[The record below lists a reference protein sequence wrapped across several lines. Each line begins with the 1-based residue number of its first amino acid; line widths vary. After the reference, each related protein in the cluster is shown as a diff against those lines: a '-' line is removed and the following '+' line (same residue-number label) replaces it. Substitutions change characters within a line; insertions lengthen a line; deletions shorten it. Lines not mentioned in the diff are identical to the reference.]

1 MSNIKADYFLDELT
15 DWQTA
20 ITFYKK
26 EAEAFVSRL
35 EAVIARN
42 SIPHIAE
49 KVAVFT
55 SALERSADAFYRI
68 QIDIEQQETMLAGD
82 HKPVQNEQISDEMEK
97 RQLLLRHNMLA
108 AEQAYLDTK
117 FECYDFLAGILKK

>member
-20 ITFYKK
+20 IAFYKN

-49 KVAVFT
+49 RVAIFRT
-55 SALERSADAFYRI
+55 ALENSVDAFYRI
-68 QIDIEQQETMLAGD
+68 QIEVEQQEMMLSDD
-82 HKPVQNEQISDEMEK
+82 HKPVENEQISDEMEK

-108 AEQAYLDTK
+108 AERAYLDTK
-117 FECYDFLAGILKK
+117 FDCYDFLAGVLKK

>member
-15 DWQTA
+15 DWATA
-20 ITFYKK
+20 IAFYKR
-26 EAEAFVSRL
+26 EVEAFVTRL
-35 EAVIARN
+35 EAVISRN

-49 KVAVFT
+49 KVAYFRT
-55 SALERSADAFYRI
+55 ALERAADAFYRI
-68 QIDIEQQETMLAGD
+68 QIEMEQQETMLAGD
-82 HKPVQNEQISDEMEK
+82 HTPVQNEQISDEMEK

-117 FECYDFLAGILKK
+117 FECYDFLAGVLKK